1 MDVPRVQLHFG
12 PILTEDDPPLH
23 TMRTSSGLRS
33 HDTADL
39 RTRLS
44 GVLADYG
51 ITRVAHLTG
60 FDRVGLPVHMAVKP
74 QGRSLSSGSGKG
86 VTPDASWVSAVM
98 ECCEQSV
105 WENLRIDT
113 FHTSQDEL
121 LRSGVNIIDAGLCPQ
136 HKGSLWAPHVP
147 IQWTRG
153 WDIIA
158 GEEVWVPEALVTVS
172 RIGDK
177 AHRPFI
183 SGSNGL
189 ASGAHVLEA
198 ILSGLMEVIERDGM
212 TLTTHVS
219 QRPHLD
225 AMDRLRQ
232 AEPSVAEKVERA
244 GLQLEVVD
252 ATTDV
257 GVPIIVA
264 YLHDPPGGRTGAF
277 KGAGASL
284 SAPSALVR
292 AVTEAAQGRCLIV
305 AGARDDIF
313 ESQRAAATNSPLATA
328 VGTEGVLAN
337 ATELSTGTV
346 EGDLELTCS
355 MLVAAGFHQVAVIRH
370 TAPHESVQ
378 VVRVVVPGLE
388 GYMFSYS
395 AVGQRGRSWQDT
407 YSLEAV

>member
-1 MDVPRVQLHFG
+1 MPLNYG
-12 PILTEDDPPLH
+12 PLLRDSDPPLH
-23 TMRTSSGLRS
+23 TLRTSSGLRS
-33 HDTADL
+33 RSTADL
-39 RTRLS
+39 RAELS
-44 GVLADYG
+44 GLLRDYG
-51 ITRVAHLTG
+51 ITRVANLTG

-86 VTPDASWVSAVM
+86 VVPDASWVSAVM

-105 WENLRIDT
+105 WENLEIET
-113 FHTSQDEL
+113 IHTNQDEL
-121 LRSGVNIIDAGLCPQ
+121 LRNGMNTIDARVCPQ

-147 IQWTRG
+147 VRWTRG

-158 GEEVWVPEALVTVS
+158 GAEVWVPEALVTVN
-172 RIGDK
+172 RIGDS
-177 AHRPFI
+177 AYRPFI

-212 TLTTHVS
+212 TLTTHVN

-225 AMDRLRQ
+225 AMERLRQ
-232 AEPSVAEKVERA
+232 AEPLVAEKVERA

-252 ATTDV
+252 GTTEI
-257 GVPIIVA
+257 GVPIVVA

-284 SAPSALVR
+284 SASSALVR

-313 ESQRAAATNSPLATA
+313 ETQRSAATNSPLATA
-328 VGTEGVLAN
+328 VGTEGVFSNTA
-337 ATELSTGTV
+337 ELSTGTV

-355 MLVAAGFHQVAVIRH
+355 MLVAAGFHQIAVIRH
-370 TAPHESVQ
+370 TEPHEPVQ

-388 GYMFSYS
+388 GYMFSYY